1 MSDLGLQH
9 RSVAMAFPR
18 VFSLPHYALAL
29 GFLAL
34 YVLLD
39 WISFIQPFAPFGI
52 TPWNPP
58 TGLGFIMVLL
68 FGQRFI
74 PLLFVAP
81 LFADLTVRQ
90 LPLPWSIEIITS
102 LIIGGGYSLGLAV
115 LLRPATRF
123 NPALTSMRDLLLL
136 FAVAAVSGAVVAASY
151 VGVLVGSGWV
161 AAADFSTAALQ
172 FWIGDIIGVAV
183 VAPFALI
190 FLTRGRTLRLSRES
204 VLQIVAI
211 LVALAFAVVFVEKHR
226 FEFFY
231 VLFLPIIWMAVR
243 GGLELV
249 TVGILIT
256 QIGLIVSAQ
265 LLPHADINVAVF
277 QALMLV
283 LAFTGLAAGAVVTE
297 HRRTELQLR
306 RHQDSLARVARL
318 GSMGEFAAM
327 IAHEINQPLMA
338 AGTYARLIAD
348 ILRSGEHHDGTAVD
362 TAEKAAAQV
371 QRAADV
377 VRRLRALIRLDQSGR
392 APIFV
397 ARIVRETLALSRPFL
412 DRHGI
417 VVRVALNSNLPPV
430 MVDLLQIEQVLLN
443 LLRNAAE
450 AMAAAGPGGGSVTIA
465 ASAAGPGE
473 VAVAV
478 RDTGSGFSPEFTVDE
493 FPPLT
498 SSKPEGLGV
507 GLSLCRS
514 IVEAHGGQL
523 TIGGRDDGKPGAV
536 VRFTLPV
543 AKTG

>member
-1 MSDLGLQH
+1 MTNELGLQQ
-9 RSVAMAFPR
+9 RQVAMAFPR
-18 VFSLPHYALAL
+18 VFSLPPFALAL

-58 TGLGFIMVLL
+58 TGLSFILVLL

-81 LFADLTVRQ
+81 LLADLMVRQ
-90 LPLPWSIEIITS
+90 LPLPWSVEIATS
-102 LIIGGGYSLGLAV
+102 LIIGGGYTFGLMV

-123 NPALTSMRDLLLL
+123 HPALTSMRDLIVL
-136 FAVAAVSGAVVAASY
+136 FAVAAVSSAAVAASY
-151 VGVLVGSGWV
+151 IGVLVAAGWV
-161 AAADFSTAALQ
+161 AAPDFTAAALR
-172 FWIGDIIGVAV
+172 FWIGDIIGIAV

-190 FLTRGRTLRLSRES
+190 VLTRGRGLRLSRETA
-204 VLQIVAI
+204 LQIAAI
-211 LVALAFAVVFVEKHR
+211 LAALAFVFAFAEKHR

-231 VLFLPIIWMAVR
+231 ILFLPVIWMAVR

-249 TVGILIT
+249 TIGILIT
-256 QIGLIVSAQ
+256 QIGLILSAQ
-265 LLPHADINVAVF
+265 LLPHADIDVAVF

-283 LAFTGLAAGAVVTE
+283 LALTGLAAGAVITE

-327 IAHEINQPLMA
+327 VAHEINQPLMA

-348 ILRSGEHHDGTAVD
+348 TLRSGDRHEASTVE
-362 TAEKAAAQV
+362 TAEKTAAQV

-377 VRRLRALIRLDQSGR
+377 MRRLRALIRLDQSGR
-392 APIFV
+392 APV
-397 ARIVRETLALSRPFL
+397 SVSQIVRETLALSRPFL
-412 DRHGI
+412 DRHG
-417 VVRVALNSNLPPV
+417 VTVRVTLDSGLPPA
-430 MVDLLQIEQVLLN
+430 MADLLQVEQVLLN

-450 AMAAAGPGGGSVTIA
+450 AMATTGPGGVVTIA
-465 ASAAGPGE
+465 ASAAGADRIAIS
-473 VAVAV
+473 VL
-478 RDTGSGFSPEFTVDE
+478 DTGPGFPPDFAADDL
-493 FPPLT
+493 PPLT
-498 SSKPEGLGV
+498 SSKPDGLGV

-514 IVEAHGGQL
+514 IVEAHGGEL
-523 TIGGRDDGKPGAV
+523 TIGGRDDGRPGAA

-543 AKTG
+543 ARTG

>member
-1 MSDLGLQH
+1 
-9 RSVAMAFPR
+9 MAFPR

-58 TGLGFIMVLL
+58 TGLSFILVLL

-90 LPLPWSIEIITS
+90 LPLPWSVEIINS
-102 LIIGGGYSLGLAV
+102 LIIGGGYSLGLAM

-136 FAVAAVSGAVVAASY
+136 FAVAAVSGAVVATSY
-151 VGVLVGSGWV
+151 VGVLVDSGWV
-161 AAADFSTAALQ
+161 AAADFTTAALQ

-204 VLQIVAI
+204 ALQIVAI
-211 LVALAFAVVFVEKHR
+211 LAALVFVVVFVEKHR

-249 TVGILIT
+249 TVGILVT

-265 LLPHADINVAVF
+265 LLPHADIDVAVF

-348 ILRSGEHHDGTAVD
+348 TLRSDDHHDGATVE

-371 QRAADV
+371 QRAAEV

-392 APIFV
+392 APIMV
-397 ARIVRETLALSRPFL
+397 ARIVRETMALSRPFL
-412 DRHGI
+412 DRHG
-417 VVRVALNSNLPPV
+417 VAVRVTLDSNLPPV

-450 AMAAAGPGGGSVTIA
+450 AMAAAGSGGGSVTIA
-465 ASAAGPGE
+465 ASAAGPDQ
-473 VAVAV
+473 VAVTV
-478 RDTGSGFSPEFTVDE
+478 RDTGPGFSPEFTADE

-523 TIGGRDDGKPGAV
+523 TIGGRDDDKPGAV

-543 AKTG
+543 ARTG

>member
-1 MSDLGLQH
+1 
-9 RSVAMAFPR
+9 MAFSR
-18 VFSLPHYALAL
+18 VFSLPHYALGL
-29 GFLAL
+29 SFLAL

-58 TGLGFIMVLL
+58 TGLCFILVLL

-81 LFADLTVRQ
+81 LLADLMVRQ
-90 LPLPWSIEIITS
+90 LPLPWSVEIATS
-102 LIIGGGYSLGLAV
+102 LIIGGGYALGLAV

-123 NPALTSMRDLLLL
+123 NPALTSMRDLLML
-136 FAVAAVSGAVVAASY
+136 FAVAAVSSAVVAASY
-151 VGVLVGSGWV
+151 VGLLVGSGWV
-161 AAADFSTAALQ
+161 AAEDFAAATLQ

-190 FLTRGRTLRLSRES
+190 LLTRGQALPISGETA
-204 VLQIVAI
+204 LQIVAI
-211 LVALAFAVVFVEKHR
+211 LVALAFVVVFVEKHR

-231 VLFLPIIWMAVR
+231 ILFLPIIWMAVR

-265 LLPHADINVAVF
+265 LLPHADIDVAVF

-283 LAFTGLAAGAVVTE
+283 LALTGLAAGAVVTE

-348 ILRSGEHHDGTAVD
+348 TLRDDDHHDGTAVE

-392 APIFV
+392 APVSV
-397 ARIVRETLALSRPFL
+397 ARIVRDTLALSRPFL
-412 DRHGI
+412 DRHGAT
-417 VVRVALNSNLPPV
+417 VRVTLDSNLPLV
-430 MVDLLQIEQVLLN
+430 TVDLLQIEQVLLN

-450 AMAAAGPGGGSVTIA
+450 AMADAAGGNVTIA
-465 ASAAGPGE
+465 ASAAAPDQ
-473 VAVAV
+473 VTVTV
-478 RDTGSGFSPEFTVDE
+478 RDTGPGFPPDFAADGL
-493 FPPLT
+493 PPLT

-514 IVEAHGGQL
+514 IVEAHGGEL
-523 TIGGRDDGKPGAV
+523 TIGGGEGGKPGAV
-536 VRFTLPV
+536 VRFTLPA
-543 AKTG
+543 AKAG

>member
-1 MSDLGLQH
+1 
-9 RSVAMAFPR
+9 MAFPR

-58 TGLGFIMVLL
+58 TGLSFILVLL

-74 PLLFVAP
+74 PLLVLAP
-81 LFADLTVRQ
+81 LLADLIVRQ
-90 LPLPWSIEIITS
+90 LPLPWSIELATS
-102 LIIGGGYSLGLAV
+102 LIIGGGYALGLRV

-136 FAVAAVSGAVVAASY
+136 FMVAAASSAVVAASY
-151 VGVLVGSGWV
+151 VGVLVSSGRV
-161 AAADFSTAALQ
+161 ATNDFAAATLQ

-190 FLTRGRTLRLSRES
+190 LLTRGRTLRLSAETL
-204 VLQIVAI
+204 LQIIAI
-211 LVALAFAVVFVEKHR
+211 LIALAFIFIFAEKHQ

-231 VLFLPIIWMAVR
+231 ILFLPVIWMAVR

-249 TVGILIT
+249 TIGILIT
-256 QIGLIVSAQ
+256 QIGLIVGAQ
-265 LLPHADINVAVF
+265 WLPKADIDVAVF

-283 LAFTGLAAGAVVTE
+283 LALTGLAAGAIVTE
-297 HRRTELQLR
+297 HHRTELQLR
-306 RHQDSLARVARL
+306 RHQDSLARVAHL
-318 GSMGEFAAM
+318 GSMGELATM

-338 AGTYARLIAD
+338 AGTYARLVAD
-348 ILRSGEHHDGTAVD
+348 TLHRDDRRDSTAVE
-362 TAEKAAAQV
+362 TAEKTAAQV

-392 APIFV
+392 APMSV
-397 ARIVRETLALSRPFL
+397 ERIVRETLALSRSFL
-412 DRHGI
+412 DRHD
-417 VVRVALNSNLPPV
+417 VAVRVALDPNLPPV
-430 MVDLLQIEQVLLN
+430 MVDLLQVEQVLLN

-450 AMAAAGPGGGSVTIA
+450 AMAAAGAGGDITIA
-465 ASAAGPGE
+465 ASADGAGWVVFTVCDTGPG
-473 VAVAV
+473 
-478 RDTGSGFSPEFTVDE
+478 FPPEFSADGL
-493 FPPLT
+493 PPLT

-514 IVEAHGGQL
+514 IVEGHGGEL
-523 TIGGRDDGKPGAV
+523 MIGGRADGKSGAE
-536 VRFTLPV
+536 VRFTLQATQTVQSGPPV
-543 AKTG
+543 